1 MKPGKLSRAQKLILI
16 LMALA
21 VLAVLALLVTLVQQ
35 GTPTSP
41 LAPVASAS
49 LRPRATATIRPSPGA
64 TRSPATPV
72 SASPIPEPSN
82 IAPEVLAARRIE
94 ALVRDVK
101 QVRELPQRLEIP
113 INFLSDAETGGY
125 LRSIMLDSQRHE
137 VVQRQQFLMAALGL
151 SPDPGQAFPPSVQT
165 RVGHLIAF
173 YDPDQEQIFVSTLGR
188 DANPADLSLIHQY
201 AHALVD
207 QHFDLVDLAARAPNA
222 DAARAR
228 DALMEGD
235 ATAVLALHQYGG
247 VEQADPSGGASGQ
260 SLDALAAHLAEVE
273 LTDYEGYLT
282 SLAMEEIFLFP
293 YREGTRFVAALLQTG
308 WWPAVNAAY
317 LDPPISTEQILHPE
331 KYLNIPRDEPR
342 PVFLPDLRED
352 LEESWQLV
360 AQSGVGELLLR
371 AHLDQYLPD
380 TTEAINAAA
389 GWDGDLAAV
398 WKDLDGREVWVMR
411 TLWDDHD
418 QAIEFVK
425 SYTRVIDRR
434 LRGAR
439 RVVRSIVP
447 VGGQWYRG
455 PEGDAYLQRT
465 HDEVLVIWA
474 PDTATME
481 RVLAVFVLE

>member
-1 MKPGKLSRAQKLILI
+1 MKPGKLSRAQKLILT

-21 VLAVLALLVTLVQQ
+21 LLVVLAVLVTLVQQ
-35 GTPTSP
+35 DAPTSP

-49 LRPRATATIRPSPGA
+49 LRPRATATIRPSPGTPPA
-64 TRSPATPV
+64 PSTPDSGSPTPEF
-72 SASPIPEPSN
+72 SR

-101 QVRELPQRLEIP
+101 QVRELPQRLEVP
-113 INFLSDAETGGY
+113 INFLSDAEMSGY
-125 LRSIMLDSQRHE
+125 LRGMMLDSERRE
-137 VVQRQQFLMAALGL
+137 VVQRQQLLLAALDL
-151 SPDPGQAFPPSVQT
+151 SPDPGQAFPPTVQT
-165 RVGHLIAF
+165 RVDHLMAF
-173 YDPDQEQIFVSTLGR
+173 YDPGEEQIFVGPLGR
-188 DANPADLSLIHQY
+188 DANPTDPSLVHQY

-207 QHFDLVDLAARAPNA
+207 QHFDLAALAARAPNA

-228 DALMEGD
+228 DALIEGD
-235 ATAVLALHQYGG
+235 ATAVLALQQYGG
-247 VEQADPSGGASGQ
+247 VEDADF
-260 SLDALAAHLAEVE
+260 DALATHLAEVE

-282 SLAMEEIFLFP
+282 SLAMEKVFLFP
-293 YREGTRFVAALLQTG
+293 YREGTRFVAALLQAG

-317 LDPPISTEQILHPE
+317 LDPPVSTEQILHPE
-331 KYLNIPRDEPR
+331 KYVNSPRDEPR

-360 AQSGVGELLLR
+360 AQSSVGELLLR

-380 TTEAINAAA
+380 TAEAINAAA

-398 WKDLDGREVWVMR
+398 WKDLEGREVWVMR
-411 TLWDDHD
+411 SLWDDHD
-418 QAIEFVK
+418 EAIEFVA
-425 SYTRVIDRR
+425 SYTTVIDRR

-465 HDEVLVIWA
+465 HDQVLVIWA